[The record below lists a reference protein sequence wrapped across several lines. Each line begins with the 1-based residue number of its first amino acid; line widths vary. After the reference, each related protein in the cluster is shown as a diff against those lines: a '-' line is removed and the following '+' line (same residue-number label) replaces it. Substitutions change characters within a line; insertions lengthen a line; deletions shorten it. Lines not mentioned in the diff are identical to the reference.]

1 MGRVKEIDC
10 PYLGKNG
17 RGEFI
22 CRGTRE
28 LDPCNFPNCDWAQKQ
43 NESLNTT
50 LETKLDQSNIAKTQK
65 LERGIITLC
74 GSTKFK
80 DEFIAMLEIL
90 TLGGWIVLLP
100 GYYGHCAR
108 FPVSEEVKDTLDA
121 LHKKKID
128 MSDAIYVLNIDGY
141 IGESTKDEIQYAKEH
156 NKEIIY
162 YE

>member
-10 PYLGKNG
+10 PYIYTNYK
-17 RGEFI
+17 GELV
-22 CRGTRE
+22 CTGTKE
-28 LDPCNFPNCDWAQKQ
+28 IDPCNFPNCDWAKVQGK
-43 NESLNTT
+43 SLNNA
-50 LETKLDQSNIAKTQK
+50 LATKSDQSNIAKTPK
-65 LERGIITLC
+65 LGRGIITLC

-108 FPVSEEVKDTLDA
+108 FPVSNEVKESLDV

-128 MSDAIYVLNIDGY
+128 MSDAIYVLNVDGY
-141 IGESTKDEIQYAKEH
+141 IGESTRSEIEYALAK
-156 NKEIIY
+156 NKQVIY